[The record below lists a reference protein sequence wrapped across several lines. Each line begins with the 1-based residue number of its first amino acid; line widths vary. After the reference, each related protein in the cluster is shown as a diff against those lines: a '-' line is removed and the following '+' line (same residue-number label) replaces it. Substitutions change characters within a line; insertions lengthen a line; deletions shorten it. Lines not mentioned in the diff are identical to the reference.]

1 MEFMTKYSV
10 KNCAERLNIGK
21 NKKKRAY
28 THNVTHSHRGQD
40 DRFRLTV
47 YHTGEQ
53 KTQQIIK
60 NAQKPW
66 GVLSFRETSIQ
77 KGEPTRR

>member
-1 MEFMTKYSV
+1 MTKYSV

-21 NKKKRAY
+21 NKKKRAH

-47 YHTGEQ
+47 YHPGRKNTTDN
-53 KTQQIIK
+53 KK